1 MSIFLSINPFQCFQH
16 QLSPSPGFVSII
28 SLPYHYH
35 WGSCRRFSC
44 EFRDQVFPLVQLRW
58 GPWRSWRSFAVLA
71 ECLVGSASIYTY
83 TCTYIYICVYIYIY
97 IYMYV
102 YINIHTDMYIY
113 ICMYVNVNVAK
124 VSGLLFYWLL
134 VDPSEFK
141 VQLRFEVSD
150 IEPQWLW

>member
-1 MSIFLSINPFQCFQH
+1 M
-16 QLSPSPGFVSII
+16 
-28 SLPYHYH
+28 Y
-35 WGSCRRFSC
+35 
-44 EFRDQVFPLVQLRW
+44 
-58 GPWRSWRSFAVLA
+58 
-71 ECLVGSASIYTY
+71 
-83 TCTYIYICVYIYIY
+83 VYIYINIY
-97 IYMYV
+97 IQ
-102 YINIHTDMYIY
+102 ICIYIY